1 MISAFHLLAS
11 FVVASIAF
19 LYPLNALSLM
29 LAFASLVLSF
39 VDKGDQDMDKK
50 INTKLTMILAGVA
63 VAIVLSVVGIII

>member
-19 LYPLNALSLM
+19 LYPLNALSPM

-50 INTKLTMILAGVA
+50 IATV
-63 VAIVLSVVGIII
+63 SQGICGTERPDLVRGCVEQM